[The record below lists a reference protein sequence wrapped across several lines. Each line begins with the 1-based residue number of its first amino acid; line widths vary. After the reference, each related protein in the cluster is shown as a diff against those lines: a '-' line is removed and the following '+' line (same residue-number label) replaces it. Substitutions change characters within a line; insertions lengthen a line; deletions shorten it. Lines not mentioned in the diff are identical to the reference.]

1 MEYLWKKHIFVVSC
15 VVCPFQKNALGWRK
29 TTKLSPKIRQKI
41 AMFSCHIWVVFLHL
55 KNKIFSNIKPKNL
68 PFQVECSEE
77 PLSHE
82 LTNPP
87 EAIREEVVE
96 MTEDIKNNEE
106 NQEAEKL
113 VLNDETAK
121 DSATASISSS
131 SASRSS
137 SPSLEESK
145 EDESPEEEEEESSVE
160 ASK

>member
-1 MEYLWKKHIFVVSC
+1 MEKNIFLLSLVLCVPFKKMHWVDEKLQNFRPKFV
-15 VVCPFQKNALGWRK
+15 K
-29 TTKLSPKIRQKI
+29 KLQCFPVT
-41 AMFSCHIWVVFLHL
+41 FELFFLHL

-68 PFQVECSEE
+68 FQVECSEE

>member
-1 MEYLWKKHIFVVSC
+1 MKNEIIYL
-15 VVCPFQKNALGWRK
+15 
-29 TTKLSPKIRQKI
+29 
-41 AMFSCHIWVVFLHL
+41 FLP
-55 KNKIFSNIKPKNL
+55 INL

>member
-1 MEYLWKKHIFVVSC
+1 MLSLVLC
-15 VVCPFQKNALGWRK
+15 VPFKKNALGWRK

-41 AMFSCHIWVVFLHL
+41 AMFSCHIWVVFSALE
-55 KNKIFSNIKPKNL
+55 KWNILPFFKPKNL

>member
-1 MEYLWKKHIFVVSC
+1 M
-15 VVCPFQKNALGWRK
+15 
-29 TTKLSPKIRQKI
+29 
-41 AMFSCHIWVVFLHL
+41 
-55 KNKIFSNIKPKNL
+55 NL

-145 EDESPEEEEEESSVE
+145 EEESSVE